1 MTLTHIALRPTTWEQ
16 PLHSRGTKSDAGA
29 PPAPTSPPKSSWCW
43 DTSCFCSAFFS
54 GTEGAYSPR
63 QLFLNLCISVL
74 NQEVTL
80 LARLGISSSVRSLI
94 NSFRRSPNPVG
105 SFYFY
110 LSREAL
116 QELICSFLSSALF
129 FSFLAYTQTPTHTH
143 SKLGEAQS
151 NRSLLQ
157 LWLYSRC
164 LPQGHLS
171 GSCWAKGDVFMKSSF
186 KDFEQPSCHIC
197 LHYCRATTGPEL
209 NRRLPSLH
217 QTNGHSVMIVIIDR
231 NV

>member
-1 MTLTHIALRPTTWEQ
+1 MLGPLPPPHPLLRA
-16 PLHSRGTKSDAGA
+16 HDAGTQVVFA
-29 PPAPTSPPKSSWCW
+29 LP
-43 DTSCFCSAFFS
+43 FFS
-54 GTEGAYSPR
+54 GTKGAYSPQ

-74 NQEVTL
+74 NQEATL

-116 QELICSFLSSALF
+116 QELIRSFLSSALF
-129 FSFLAYTQTPTHTH
+129 FSFFLHTHRHPPTHTH
-143 SKLGEAQS
+143 SKLGEARS

-171 GSCWAKGDVFMKSSF
+171 GSCWAKGDFFMKSSF

>member
-1 MTLTHIALRPTTWEQ
+1 MLGPLPPPHPLLRA
-16 PLHSRGTKSDAGA
+16 HDAG
-29 PPAPTSPPKSSWCW
+29 TQVVFS
-43 DTSCFCSAFFS
+43 SAFFS
-54 GTEGAYSPR
+54 GTEGAYSPQ

-74 NQEVTL
+74 NQEATL

-116 QELICSFLSSALF
+116 QELIRSFLSSAHF
-129 FSFLAYTQTPTHTH
+129 FSFFCIHTDTPPTHTH
-143 SKLGEAQS
+143 SKPGEAQS

-171 GSCWAKGDVFMKSSF
+171 GSC
-186 KDFEQPSCHIC
+186 
-197 LHYCRATTGPEL
+197 
-209 NRRLPSLH
+209 
-217 QTNGHSVMIVIIDR
+217 
-231 NV
+231 